1 MIDESQLIKQIKN
14 GDEHAFEQLLSAYE
28 KKVYNMAYRT
38 CMNCQDA
45 MDITQEVFLRVFRS
59 IKGFK
64 EESSFSTWIYRIATN
79 MCIDFARRSAKNNA
93 VSLTVYDEDGEMTDM
108 EIADDTY
115 TPEAF
120 LEKVELRREIEKG
133 LMMLSPEHRHII
145 VLRDINGLSYLEI
158 AEILKL
164 EEGTVKS
171 RLARARAK
179 LASIIMS
186 GNYFNEKQSNE
197 SEGRRSI

>member
-1 MIDESQLIKQIKN
+1 MIGEAQLIKQIKN
-14 GDEHAFEQLLSAYE
+14 GDERAFEQLLSAYE

-38 CMNCQDA
+38 CQNPQDA

-64 EESSFSTWIYRIATN
+64 EESSFSTWLYRIATN
-79 MCIDFARRSAKNNA
+79 LCIDFARRSAKNNA
-93 VSLTVYDEDGEMTDM
+93 ISLTVYDEDGAGTEM
-108 EIADDTY
+108 EIADSTY
-115 TPEAF
+115 TPEVY
-120 LEKVELRREIEKG
+120 LEKMELRREIKKG
-133 LMMLSPEHRHII
+133 LLALSPEHRHII
-145 VLRDINGLSYLEI
+145 ILRDINGLSYLEI
-158 AEILKL
+158 AEILEL

-179 LASIIMS
+179 LASVIIS
-186 GNYFNEKQSNE
+186 GNYFKEKQSNE